1 MIGKKLKELIHQR
14 NIKQIK
20 LAKYLG
26 ISPSR
31 LSNYLSDKR
40 EPDLEMLAKM
50 ARYLGVDLNYF
61 SGVRFTAKKDA
72 TFMTDDDPVVGKEH
86 VTYNTEDVW
95 GSVDIPYM
103 SINSKKKAAK
113 TKMVSVSGMFL
124 NGVDNP
130 RENAIM
136 FEVTTG
142 VGGKNFKQGDYLV
155 AVRFSLAEAK
165 AGALIFE
172 TGRNGKVFRYIK
184 DANGSYFLS
193 EDSKELKKLS
203 GKEDFESYYI
213 VVWVISHP

>member
-61 SGVRFTAKKDA
+61 SGVRFTAKKDVVCMADEESALDKVA
-72 TFMTDDDPVVGKEH
+72 T
-86 VTYNTEDVW
+86 YQTEDVF
-95 GSVDIPYM
+95 GSVDIPFM

-113 TKMVSVSGMFL
+113 TKMVSVSGTFL
-124 NGVDNP
+124 NGVENP

-142 VGGKNFKQGDYLV
+142 VGGKNFKQGDYLI
-155 AVRFSLAEAK
+155 AVRFDPADAK
-165 AGALIFE
+165 PGALIFE

-213 VVWVISHP
+213 VIWMVSRP